1 MTVRLVGDTVIELDG
16 VCSMEDADVL
26 LQHLLAA
33 PLAAIDWRCCDGA
46 HTSVVQ
52 LMLVSKAELI
62 GPPRSEFLRN
72 FIGSSL
78 VRKSA

>member
-1 MTVRLVGDTVIELDG
+1 MTVRLVGDTTIELDG
-16 VCSMEDADVL
+16 VCPIEDADVL

-33 PLAAIDWRCCDGA
+33 PFAAIDWRSCDGA

-62 GPPRSEFLRN
+62 GPPRSKFLRN
-72 FIGSSL
+72 VIESAL
-78 VRKSA
+78 VRKSP